1 MDGKLY
7 RKRENM
13 SFWFSALLSPWAKQ
27 SIRATTS
34 FSVQWEHF
42 LNRLKVKLYCHDPLW
57 KSWVF
62 LRLQNGCPLLSNVL
76 EEHSLYPFVNIPNWT
91 PTQAAVAACCSLK
104 GTESNNPAGHFFFFL
119 SVSFLVLDGEP
130 VQESSSGRRINS
142 LCGRLL
148 VRRQRA
154 ALTVWRGHSTNPVRA
169 LGCQHTALLWG
180 ANHSTPVSYLSKL
193 QNSFG
198 LTSSSWPAPLSN
210 SSQMSTANQIE
221 TGEEKGELRWWNEKT
236 AH

>member
-1 MDGKLY
+1 MTRCERVEFFCVFKMDAPYY
-7 RKRENM
+7 RM
-13 SFWFSALLSPWAKQ
+13 SLRSTHCTHLLTSQTEHPRRQQ
-27 SIRATTS
+27 SQLVAA
-34 FSVQWEHF
+34 WKE
-42 LNRLKVKLYCHDPLW
+42 LKVIIQW
-57 KSWVF
+57 
-62 LRLQNGCPLLSNVL
+62 
-76 EEHSLYPFVNIPNWT
+76 NII
-91 PTQAAVAACCSLK
+91 
-104 GTESNNPAGHFFFFL
+104 FFL

-221 TGEEKGELRWWNEKT
+221 TGEEKGELHWWNEKT